1 MFGAERGK
9 EMSIIERIMVEPF
22 ERFYEKLLV
31 FLPNLI
37 TSLILVII
45 GFCLGIFVKWLF
57 NRIFRAMNLD
67 GLSQKMGMRDALVR
81 SGIRE
86 PLSMMLSRILKWL
99 TVVTF
104 VIVAMQNLSIPTV
117 EHLID
122 RMFLYLPNIFIAG
135 LILILGYILSNFF
148 GRAALIASVNA
159 GMKSA
164 GLIGKAAK
172 FTVFILACT
181 MALEQLGIGKDTII
195 IAFAIIF
202 GGIVFALSIAFG
214 LGGKDIAR
222 DYLEKRVREPTR
234 EDDEI
239 DHL

>member
-1 MFGAERGK
+1 MLGAERSK
-9 EMSIIERIMVEPF
+9 DMNIIERIMIEPF

-37 TSLILVII
+37 TSLILLVI
-45 GFCLGIFVKWLF
+45 GFFLGIFVKWLF
-57 NRIFRAMNLD
+57 NRIFRAVNLD
-67 GLSQKMGMRDALVR
+67 GLSQKVGMRDVLLR

-86 PLSMMLSRILKWL
+86 PLSSLLSRIFKWL
-99 TVVTF
+99 TIVTF
-104 VIVAMQNLSIPTV
+104 IIVAMQNLTIPTV

-122 RMFLYLPNIFIAG
+122 RMFLYLPNIFVAG

-148 GRAALIASVNA
+148 GRAALIASVNS
-159 GMKSA
+159 GMASA
-164 GLIGKAAK
+164 GLVGKGVK
-172 FTVFILACT
+172 FAVFILACT

-202 GGIVFALSIAFG
+202 GGIVLALSIAFG

-222 DYLEKRVREPTR
+222 DYLHKRAREPR
-234 EDDEI
+234 DADDEI